1 MILFEDLV
9 RVSQEDD
16 FAEKIRRIVN
26 CLVYNQDVSAFN
38 PLDVAA
44 ARILLK
50 DQEEFEA
57 ANKTK

>member
-1 MILFEDLV
+1 MS
-9 RVSQEDD
+9 RAYQQEDD
-16 FAEKIRRIVN
+16 FAEKMRKIAE
-26 CLVYNQDVSAFN
+26 LLKGLSAYS
-38 PLDVAA
+38 PLEIAA